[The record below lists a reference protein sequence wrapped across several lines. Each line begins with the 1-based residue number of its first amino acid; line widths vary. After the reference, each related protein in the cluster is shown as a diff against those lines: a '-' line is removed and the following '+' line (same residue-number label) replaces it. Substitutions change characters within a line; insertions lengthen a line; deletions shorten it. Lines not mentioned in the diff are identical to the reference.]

1 MSNRNMTLDV
11 IVRMKDMLSSPL
23 RRLTAGLRSI
33 GNVARSIGL
42 VGTAIAAISFMGP
55 IKEAAAFQQQLLD
68 IAATQNLSGQAAF
81 DFVDVAKRQYED
93 LALSVA
99 QSSADI
105 AASAGQMIAAGVNQ
119 DLVDASIGTIG
130 RSATASGAAMA
141 DMANVATS
149 LLQTLKLPADQ
160 LEDALGGLV
169 VAGKEGAFE
178 LKDMARYFPT
188 LTSQMAK
195 FGVTGREAVNFLGAA
210 LQIARKGTSEPAE
223 AANNLKN
230 FLSKILAPMTVKKF
244 AEAGVDIEAVMRD
257 AATKGIN
264 PVEAVMQKIAKLSGV
279 SGGEIEKLMKAAKDN
294 GLEGADALGHVREQ
308 LEKIHG
314 AGALG
319 ELFQDVQVMD
329 FLIPFLGNVEEYK
342 RIKEEVAK
350 ATAGIIDED
359 FETKMKGLTAQLI
372 IFKEIGTQAAREVG
386 FAFGS
391 WLPMISDNLK
401 SALIWMR
408 ELDDSTGGMV
418 RQALSFA
425 GAAVLVAT
433 GLGVLGV
440 VLPII
445 GVGFAALLAL
455 ISPVGL
461 VFAGI
466 AAGAVHIYKN
476 WATYGPRLSRLWDRA
491 RRGFFDLADGVRDGG
506 KRIISAG
513 REMADRYGPTIRSGL
528 NSAWADIKGGWNNL
542 QSLFKGFAKGFEFD
556 FDLSALTIDD
566 AKVAAFQALEIALKG
581 IKTGWEALKDFGTGF
596 APSLGQIGENI
607 GSSVNSLARYADAM
621 GRLAKAFFS
630 MIDIDTSSFDGFFKR
645 LGSLYG
651 GGLELFTSAIAAG
664 ADATA
669 HFVETLADLA
679 EGKIEWKSLVP
690 KDALQM
696 WDDASAGI
704 DALIARAKALP
715 GEMYVIGL
723 DVGQRMID
731 GIKSKFDE
739 LIAWFSGLP
748 GRILEAIGTIDL
760 SSVLPAWAFK
770 FLPGSG
776 EGPEAPGG
784 TSGTAGLGNS
794 PRPPL
799 LPANNNMLPAQGAL
813 NGQSKANVAVTI
825 KVDGPGKV
833 TSATSDNKAVKV
845 GNNGRIVGR
854 V

>member
-1 MSNRNMTLDV
+1 MSNRSMNLDV
-11 IVRMKDMLSSPL
+11 IVRMKDMLSNPL

-99 QSSADI
+99 QTSADI
-105 AASAGQMIAAGVNQ
+105 AASAGQMIAAGVNE

-264 PVEAVMQKIAKLSGV
+264 PVEAVMQKIVKLSGV
-279 SGGEIEKLMKAAKDN
+279 SGTEIEKLMKAAKDN
-294 GLEGADALGHVREQ
+294 GLEGADALETVREQ

-319 ELFQDVQVMD
+319 DLFQDVQVMD

-350 ATAGIIDED
+350 ATSGIIDED

-440 VLPII
+440 VLPI
-445 GVGFAALLAL
+445 VGAGFSALLAL
-455 ISPVGL
+455 VSPVGIL
-461 VFAGI
+461 LAGI

-476 WATYGPRLSRLWDRA
+476 WATYSPRVTRLWDRA
-491 RRGFFDLADGVRDGG
+491 RRGFFDLADGIRDRG
-506 KRIISAG
+506 KVIKGLGYALGEKLWRRMSRGMSA
-513 REMADRYGPTIRSGL
+513 
-528 NSAWADIKGGWNNL
+528 AWLDIKGGWANL
-542 QSLFKGFAKGFEFD
+542 QSMFEGFSKGFKFD
-556 FDLSALTIDD
+556 FDLSGLTVKETYLAGLKALD
-566 AKVAAFQALEIALKG
+566 AALRG
-581 IKTGWEALKDFGTGF
+581 IEAGWEALKDFGSGF
-596 APSLGQIGENI
+596 STHLGQIGENLGGSLDGIVRI
-607 GSSVNSLARYADAM
+607 G
-621 GRLAKAFFS
+621 KAF
-630 MIDIDTSSFDGFFKR
+630 GR
-645 LGSLYG
+645 LGSALASIVGLDEDKLGSIFTWFGKFAG
-651 GGLELFTSAIAAG
+651 GVISE
-664 ADATA
+664 ATA
-669 HFVETLADLA
+669 FVKDFANVLAWVVEGIADVA
-679 EGKIEWKSLVP
+679 EAV
-690 KDALQM
+690 A
-696 WDDASAGI
+696 AGI
-704 DALIARAKALP
+704 DWKALLPDWVAEGWDRLASAINSVKSALSGVTAQP
-715 GEMYVIGL
+715 GEM
-723 DVGQRMID
+723 
-731 GIKSKFDE
+731 
-739 LIAWFSGLP
+739 LP
-748 GRILEAIGTIDL
+748 N
-760 SSVLPAWAFK
+760 
-770 FLPGSG
+770 
-776 EGPEAPGG
+776 
-784 TSGTAGLGNS
+784 GTAAGSSDDGSDREAAQDDWLNG
-794 PRPPL
+794 PPKL
-799 LPANNNMLPAQGAL
+799 PFKTKTMLPANNNMLPARGAL
-813 NGQSKANVAVTI
+813 NGESKANVAVTI